1 MSQVAT
7 TQPEAKVPFA
17 EDLQRNRNQIAAAL
31 PAHITPDKF
40 IRTVLTAVTQTP
52 DLLQVDRRTLFNA
65 AVKCATDGLIP
76 DGREAALVVFN
87 VKDKVGGGWVKS
99 AQYMP
104 MVRGLIKLARQSGEI
119 STLSA
124 NIVYENDEWDYVL
137 GDDEKLTHRPNM
149 TSDRGAPKL
158 VYATVTFKD
167 GSRQREVLTMADVA
181 KARAVSKSKDGG
193 PWTQWFDEMAK
204 KTAIRRLLK
213 YVSLSPDVE
222 RAASRDD
229 DTDFNVQK
237 RAALAAVP
245 ADPHREALAALGGPS
260 DPEPDV
266 EHDEDDSATA
276 ASNPRH
282 PLLKELLGKVR
293 QVADADMLI
302 DIQTEGLAALK
313 DVGAPAEDIAEL
325 NSECAGQKMKLDGRK
340 K

>member
-1 MSQVAT
+1 MSQSLQT
-7 TQPEAKVPFA
+7 SQPETRVPFA
-17 EDLQRNRNQIAAAL
+17 EDLQRNRQQIAAVL

-87 VKDKVGGGWVKS
+87 VKDKANGGWAKS

-124 NIVYENDEWDYVL
+124 NIVYENDEYDYVL
-137 GDDEKLTHRPNM
+137 GDDERLMHRPNM
-149 TSDRGAPKL
+149 DGDRGAPKL

-229 DTDFNVQK
+229 ETDFQAQK

-245 ADPHREALAALGGPS
+245 NDPHQAALAALGS
-260 DPEPDV
+260 RDPEPEPEAAEPPTDDASTFDWRAYADDV
-266 EHDEDDSATA
+266 RADLAKHKTA
-276 ASNPRH
+276 AA
-282 PLLKELLGKVR
+282 LTDDWEDVKERLTND
-293 QVADADMLI
+293 DAPDAI
-302 DIQTEGLAALK
+302 R
-313 DVGAPAEDIAEL
+313 AEL
-325 NSECAGQKMKLDGRK
+325 NTAYLELLQAFGRARK
-340 K
+340 

>member
-1 MSQVAT
+1 MSQQLAQ
-7 TQPEAKVPFA
+7 QPEPRLPFA
-17 EDLQRNRNQIAAAL
+17 ADLERNRSQIAAAL

-87 VKDKVGGGWVKS
+87 VKDKNGSGWVKS

-137 GDDEKLTHRPNM
+137 GDEERLTHRPNM
-149 TSDRGAPKL
+149 TGERGEPKL

-181 KARAVSKSKDGG
+181 KARSVSKSKDGG

-213 YVSLSPDVE
+213 YVSLSADVE
-222 RAASRDD
+222 RFERAAQRDEES
-229 DTDFNVQK
+229 DFLQQK
-237 RAALAAVP
+237 RVALATVP
-245 ADPHREALAALGGPS
+245 SDPHREALAALGS
-260 DPEPDV
+260 AALDEDEATV
-266 EHDEDDSATA
+266 EATAPTEDEIALSVRRVESCHDEKALDDILATELE
-276 ASNPRH
+276 R
-282 PLLKELLGKVR
+282 LKEYGIEDPQPIIAAANTQRLTIKR
-293 QVADADMLI
+293 DA
-302 DIQTEGLAALK
+302 E
-313 DVGAPAEDIAEL
+313 
-325 NSECAGQKMKLDGRK
+325 RK
-340 K
+340 PRR